1 MKTSEEPP
9 APIERTVYPHGPTT
23 TTTRE
28 EAPLQLERS
37 PKSPVTTQE
46 EFSTTTREGHH
57 ATTREEPKHTSLQER
72 STQSTIREVHLATT
86 RADPT
91 HHTWR
96 RASLHIATIEE
107 MPCIM
112 ELERRPSPSLET

>member
-72 STQSTIREVHLATT
+72 STQTTIREVQPATT
-86 RADPT
+86 REEPT
-91 HHTWR
+91 HHVRR
-96 RASLHIATIEE
+96 RAPLHIAIIEDY
-107 MPCIM
+107 PCPVQ
-112 ELERRPSPSLET
+112 LERSPPPQLEC